1 MEISLIGQLEPI
13 LNDPALG
20 PGTHDPEDV
29 SVYWCKIYEPAD
41 DVESILNDPALGPAA
56 HDPEDFPV
64 KITATRSE
72 KNGIEGM
79 KGTKIGN
86 ENL

>member
-1 MEISLIGQLEPI
+1 M
-13 LNDPALG
+13 
-20 PGTHDPEDV
+20 
-29 SVYWCKIYEPAD
+29 YWCKIYKPAD
-41 DVESILNDPALGPAA
+41 DVESILNDSALGPAT
-56 HDPEDFPV
+56 HDPEDFLV

>member
-1 MEISLIGQLEPI
+1 MT
-13 LNDPALG
+13 ALG
-20 PGTHDPEDV
+20 PATHDPEDF
-29 SVYWCKIYEPAD
+29 
-41 DVESILNDPALGPAA
+41 L
-56 HDPEDFPV
+56 V